1 MGKDMFITADL
12 RRIKDQIAEAAKD
25 SAEKN
30 TDGKAPADQPVSV
43 FAGLPDETVKALRER
58 LRDYEY
64 SRRDLQ
70 FRLHEFAA
78 SVSRWEEEL
87 SRNTASLTTVRSS
100 LDSLSVRLDQQQEPD
115 EFSADFQMQLAN
127 NSRELDRIR
136 IELIDIQSRLPEQ
149 KAEESVSQKNNLF
162 AELDSVSFGQ
172 LFRIGSGLLMPLML
186 TIFFCCLLLAAAIIL
201 TFRFI

>member
-12 RRIKDQIAEAAKD
+12 CRIKDQIAEAARD
-25 SAEKN
+25 TAEKN
-30 TDGKAPADQPVSV
+30 TDGKAPAGQPVSV

-78 SVSRWEEEL
+78 SVSRREEDL
-87 SRNTASLTTVRSS
+87 SRNTASMTAIRTS
-100 LDSLSVRLDQQQEPD
+100 LDALSARMDQQQDPD
-115 EFSADFQMQLAN
+115 EFSADFQLQLAN
-127 NSRELDRIR
+127 NFKELDRIR

-149 KAEESVSQKNNLF
+149 KTEAAASSKNSLF

-172 LFRIGSGLLMPLML
+172 LFRIGAALLMPLML